1 MKSVIMEQQKISISK
16 QIKGFGYAF
25 SGIEKFILS
34 ERNALIHLAA
44 TIIVFICAMIFGV
57 TIGEGI
63 ALTVAVG
70 LVWMAEM
77 FNTCIEKAMN
87 FISTEEH
94 PEIAFIKDVSAG
106 AVLVASAT
114 AFVIGLLIFIP
125 KIL

>member
-1 MKSVIMEQQKISISK
+1 MEQQKISISK

-25 SGIEKFILS
+25 AGIEKFILS

-94 PEIAFIKDVSAG
+94 PEIAFIKDVAAG

>member
-1 MKSVIMEQQKISISK
+1 MESQKISINK
-16 QIKGFGYAF
+16 QMKGFGYAF
-25 SGIEKFILS
+25 AGIEKFILS
-34 ERNALIHLAA
+34 ERNALIHLGA
-44 TIIVFICAMIFGV
+44 TIAVFMAALIFGV
-57 TIGEGI
+57 SIGEGI
-63 ALTVAVG
+63 ALTIAIG

-77 FNTCIEKAMN
+77 FNTCIEKIMN
-87 FISTEEH
+87 FISTEER

>member
-1 MKSVIMEQQKISISK
+1 MEQQKLSISK

-25 SGIEKFILS
+25 AGIEKFILS

-114 AFVIGLLIFIP
+114 AFIIGLLIFIP